1 MDSITQA
8 TLGAAMGHAVL
19 GKKMGNK
26 AILVGAIAGTI
37 PDLDVFSRLFLDHQV
52 YGLVYHRGITHSI
65 LFTLLAS
72 PIFAWV
78 SLKYYEQGW
87 HKKWGVQAI
96 LAAWWLLFYLLILM
110 GLGTGV
116 YYSQNPI
123 VIGLFSLFTLGLYP
137 LSKTLKSGID
147 KRSQIEYNIG
157 FKDWTLMY
165 FLAFLTH
172 WVIDACTAY
181 GTQIFEP
188 FSRYRVAF
196 NNISIVDPLY
206 TVPMIIGLVAVFFAR
221 KYQKQRFWNYLGI
234 SIASLYMAT
243 TFYSKSIMNT
253 VVTDNLQQQG
263 IEFTEYITYPTIL
276 NTVLWQTT
284 VVTEDAYYY
293 GTYSLLD
300 ETPNIDFVKL
310 PKNHALIEKYQGE
323 EYLDILL
330 WFANGYYN
338 LIEQPDGSITFN
350 NLRFGMMGV
359 PENST
364 IPLNDRY
371 IFRFKLTEKEGQF
384 DVEEDRDMERINVG
398 EMASTLWNRLK
409 GKQVAHE
416 STPTNY

>member
-26 AILVGAIAGTI
+26 AILIGAIAGTI

-65 LFTLLAS
+65 LFTLVAS
-72 PIFAWV
+72 PIFAWLSLQYYKRDIHKYAITQGILATWWFAFYGIIV
-78 SLKYYEQGW
+78 AALGYLTYTSHSLVAGGIMSLFALGFIPLIKSLKNNYEQRE
-87 HKKWGVQAI
+87 
-96 LAAWWLLFYLLILM
+96 LIQ
-110 GLGTGV
+110 
-116 YYSQNPI
+116 YDS
-123 VIGLFSLFTLGLYP
+123 S
-137 LSKTLKSGID
+137 
-147 KRSQIEYNIG
+147 
-157 FKDWTLMY
+157 FKNWTLMF

-172 WVIDACTAY
+172 WIIDACTAY

-196 NNISIVDPLY
+196 NNISILDPLY
-206 TVPMIIGLVAVFFAR
+206 TVPMIIGLVGVFFAK
-221 KYQKQRFWNYLGI
+221 KYPKQRFWNYLGI
-234 SIASLYMAT
+234 SVATLYMVS
-243 TFYSKSIMNT
+243 TFYGKSVMNS
-253 VVTDNLQQQG
+253 VVANSLQEQG
-263 IEFTEYITYPTIL
+263 IEYNEYITYPTIL

-284 VVTEDAYYY
+284 VVSEDAYYY

-300 ETPNIDFVKL
+300 NKPSVEFVKL
-310 PKNHALIEKYQGE
+310 PKNHNLIDKYQGE

-359 PENST
+359 PEDSA
-364 IPLNDRY
+364 IPIEDRY
-371 IFRFKLTEKEGQF
+371 IFRFILTEKEGHF
-384 DVEEDRDMERINVG
+384 DVEEDRDMSRIKPG
-398 EMASTLWNRLK
+398 EMAQALWSRIK
-409 GKQVAHE
+409 GK
-416 STPTNY
+416 